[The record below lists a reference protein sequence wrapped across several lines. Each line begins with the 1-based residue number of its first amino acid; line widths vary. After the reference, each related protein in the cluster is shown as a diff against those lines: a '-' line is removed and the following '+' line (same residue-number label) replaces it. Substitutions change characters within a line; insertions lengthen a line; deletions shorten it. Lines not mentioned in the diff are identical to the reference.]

1 VKPKFNHHVTQN
13 SSLTAAVRND
23 ARNVPEGENLSNF
36 GILSIKEKE
45 IRLQAKGKATRPGG
59 PEQEQVL

>member
-1 VKPKFNHHVTQN
+1 
-13 SSLTAAVRND
+13 
-23 ARNVPEGENLSNF
+23 VPEGENLSNF